1 MQWNK
6 YTLAIDPA
14 REEAVTGLLYSLGIE
29 GVEIED
35 GLFPTEEELGDMFVD
50 LSPELAPDELPPV
63 PQPSVHFYLRMEE
76 ETEARN
82 GLKTE
87 AAEGATDDSYTIHDK
102 IWTAEEAAQLLRD
115 LEAAWPR
122 VSGGLPFELA
132 CEISREEDWRDNW
145 KQYFR
150 PLLANDLL
158 ILPCWEDIPEVYASD
173 VAAGRIKTILLD
185 PGTAFGSG
193 AHEST
198 RLCLDALKKWQ
209 KGGEKVLD
217 IGCGSGILSFAA
229 LAYGAESVLAT
240 ELDPACES
248 VFEENTELNHI
259 EKEKIRLIIGNILSH
274 DKSAFGSGYDLI
286 LCNILAP
293 VIEALAAPGQAD
305 LLAAYGALFI
315 TSGIYKE
322 HRAEVE
328 NSFRQNPAWKIVET
342 VELGDWV
349 SVVVRRV

>member
-6 YTLAIDPA
+6 YTLAIDPK
-14 REEAVTGLLYSLGIE
+14 REEAITGLLYSLGIE

-35 GLFPTEEELGDMFVD
+35 GLFPTEEELGNMFVD

-63 PQPSVHFYLRMEE
+63 TQPSVHFYLRMAEDSGE
-76 ETEARN
+76 NAAVLPQEGEAV
-82 GLKTE
+82 
-87 AAEGATDDSYTIHDK
+87 DDSYTIHDK
-102 IWTAEEAAQLLRD
+102 AWTPEEVQALMQK
-115 LEAAWPR
+115 LEAAWPV
-122 VSGGLPFELA
+122 VSGGVPFALS
-132 CEISREEDWRDNW
+132 CEISREEDWRDSW
-145 KQYFR
+145 KQYFQ
-150 PLLANDLL
+150 PLPANDLL
-158 ILPCWEDIPEVYASD
+158 ILPCWDD
-173 VAAGRIKTILLD
+173 VPGEYRPAVEEGRIKVIRLD

-217 IGCGSGILSFAA
+217 IGCGSGILSLAA

-240 ELDPACES
+240 ELDPACEH
-248 VFEENTELNHI
+248 VVQENFELNNI
-259 EKEKIRLIIGNILSH
+259 EKTKYKLIMGNILSN
-274 DKSAFGSGYDLI
+274 DKAAFGSSYDLI

-293 VIEALAAPGQAD
+293 VICALAVPGQAD
-305 LLAAYGALFI
+305 LLAAHGALFI

-322 HRAEVE
+322 HREEVE
-328 NSFRQNPAWKIVET
+328 KSFRQNPAWKLVET

-349 SVVVRRV
+349 SVVARRV